1 MEDVDKKLLS
11 EDIVRQTYMRVVW
24 SHKIQ
29 EKQADILTD
38 RYNRFEFIRV
48 ICISLTSVG
57 LITLL
62 FCDVFTVKLL
72 STLISFISTVIAV
85 LFKSFNVQENIKKHK
100 HSANELLK
108 IRDQLQL
115 LLVKIQL
122 DVDSKAELL
131 QEYES
136 LLKTLWAVY
145 DDAPNT
151 SDKAVKNA
159 SKALKKNKD
168 NEFTD
173 QEIDSNLPESLRRGG
188 KNE

>member
-1 MEDVDKKLLS
+1 MAAVDKKLLS

-38 RYNRFEFIRV
+38 RYSCFEFIRV
-48 ICISLTSVG
+48 ICISLTSFG
-57 LITLL
+57 LIALL

-72 STLISFISTVIAV
+72 STLVSFISTVIAV
-85 LFKSFNVQENIKKHK
+85 LFKSFNVQENIRKHK
-100 HSANELLK
+100 QSANELLK
-108 IRDQLQL
+108 IRDQLHL

-136 LLKTLWAVY
+136 LLKNLWEIY

-188 KNE
+188 ENE